1 MFLMVLIRA
10 TQNRDAGRGAKARR
24 VLLARAALRLAKIE
38 NYTMMRNQGR
48 LYGKCNRTE

>member
-10 TQNRDAGRGAKARR
+10 TQNRDAALEPKLDECSWPGP
-24 VLLARAALRLAKIE
+24 ALRFAKIE
-38 NYTMMRNQGR
+38 NCTMMRNQGR